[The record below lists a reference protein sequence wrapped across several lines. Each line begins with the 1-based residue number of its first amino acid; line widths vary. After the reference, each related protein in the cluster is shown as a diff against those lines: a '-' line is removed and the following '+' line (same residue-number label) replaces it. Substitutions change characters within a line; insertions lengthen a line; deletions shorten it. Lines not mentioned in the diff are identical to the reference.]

1 MSAAAPT
8 IQDAQNAAPKKGKKK
23 LIIMVVAAVLVLAIG
38 GGVAMVMMKKKAAEA
53 AAAAD
58 EDGGETAHAAAPKKG
73 KDDHHTPPVFLPLEP
88 FVVNLADK
96 DADRFA
102 QIGITLEIEDAK
114 AAEELK
120 AYMPS
125 IRNGVLMVLSHK
137 TSREL
142 MELTGKQE
150 LALAIKREAVRPLG
164 FDLPEP
170 EKADADAKTAKDD
183 GDDEDKPKKKKKKK
197 AAAEEATPVKN
208 VLFSSFI
215 IQ

>member
-8 IQDAQNAAPKKGKKK
+8 IEDAQNAAPKKGKKK

-53 AAAAD
+53 AAAAED
-58 EDGGETAHAAAPKKG
+58 DGGDAPHAAAAPKKG
-73 KDDHHTPPVFLPLEP
+73 KDDHHAPPVFLPLEP

-102 QIGITLEIEDAK
+102 QVGITLEIEDAK

-120 AYMPS
+120 AYMPA

-137 TSREL
+137 TSKEL

-150 LALAIKREAVRPLG
+150 LAMAIKREAVRPLG
-164 FDLPEP
+164 FEMAEP
-170 EKADADAKTAKDD
+170 EKADAKDD
-183 GDDEDKPKKKKKKK
+183 ASADDEDKPKKKKKKK
-197 AAAEEATPVKN
+197 APVEESLPVKN